1 MIRDAEWKRL
11 AAGKIIEVTE
21 EDWQESA
28 GRLRVLE
35 THDTGISGKLLL
47 TRGPTGLVA
56 VEQPKPG
63 LRVLRPIPDRR
74 DAQRFVRERLETY
87 DRMWDGCGCKIDY
100 YH

>member
-11 AAGKIIEVTE
+11 AAGKIIEVSE
-21 EDWQESA
+21 KDWQESA

-47 TRGPTGLVA
+47 TRGPTGLIA

-63 LRVLRPIPDRR
+63 QRVLRPIPDRR